1 MFTIDLTLQYTPIP
15 VSVQRKEQGDA
26 EALYQEIV
34 TAMKQD
40 SPQVLELTCEKQ
52 PDKKVAL
59 LSDRIIA
66 VMVSDKS
73 GALASGRSTGFFVG
87 AE

>member
-15 VSVQRKEQGDA
+15 VSVQRKEQSDA
-26 EALYQEIV
+26 AALYQEIV
-34 TAMKQD
+34 AAMKQD
-40 SPQVLELTCEKQ
+40 TPQVLELTCEKQ
-52 PDKKVAL
+52 SDKKVAL

-66 VMVSDKS
+66 VMMSDKS
-73 GALASGRSTGFFVG
+73 GALASGRATGFFVN